1 MFCVD
6 KLRESFFWHSSE
18 SGVTL
23 AGMSVYSQW
32 MTPDAIVI
40 YPSWKRSLL
49 PLLICGGFVVVGFFL
64 YAGPTGDEDAHSIG
78 LLCILVFGG
87 AMIYPLV
94 RLLRHTPTLI
104 IHSSGVVD
112 NGSALAVGFLP
123 WHEMARVE
131 IAQFGSQRYL
141 AIGVKNR
148 ETLLRAQSGLKGLIL
163 KFNSKAFGA
172 ATYISSMNLSMP
184 LEEIV
189 SAIRERRRAAG
200 HSDLEYKWAAN
211 SSE

>member
-1 MFCVD
+1 
-6 KLRESFFWHSSE
+6 
-18 SGVTL
+18 
-23 AGMSVYSQW
+23 MSAYGQW

-49 PLLICGGFVVVGFFL
+49 PLLTCGGFVVLGFFL
-64 YAGPTGDEDAHSIG
+64 YADPTGHEDEHKIG
-78 LLCILVFGG
+78 LLCILVFGA

-112 NGSALAVGFLP
+112 NGSALSVGFLP
-123 WHEMARVE
+123 WHEVGRVE
-131 IAQFGSQRYL
+131 IVQFSSQRYL
-141 AIGVKNR
+141 AINVRNS
-148 ETLLRAQSGLKGLIL
+148 ETLLRAQSGLKALIL
-163 KFNSKAFGA
+163 KFNSKISGDV
-172 ATYISSMNLSMP
+172 TYIASMNLCMP

-189 SAIRERRRAAG
+189 SAIRERRKAAG
-200 HSDLEYKWAAN
+200 HRELEYEWAAN

>member
-1 MFCVD
+1 
-6 KLRESFFWHSSE
+6 
-18 SGVTL
+18 
-23 AGMSVYSQW
+23 MSAYSQW

-49 PLLICGGFVVVGFFL
+49 PLLICGSFVAIGFFL
-64 YAGPTGDEDAHSIG
+64 YTRPTDEDAHNVG

-94 RLLRHTPTLI
+94 RLLRNTPTLI

-112 NGSALAVGFLP
+112 NGSALSVGFLP
-123 WHEMARVE
+123 WHEIGRVE
-131 IAQFGSQRYL
+131 IVQFGSQRYL
-141 AIGVKNR
+141 AIGVKNG
-148 ETLLRAQSGLKGLIL
+148 ETLLRAQSGLKGLML
-163 KFNSKAFGA
+163 KFNSKTFGA
-172 ATYISSMNLSMP
+172 GTYISSMNLSTP

-200 HSDLEYKWAAN
+200 HNEIEYEWASN
-211 SSE
+211 SGE

>member
-1 MFCVD
+1 
-6 KLRESFFWHSSE
+6 
-18 SGVTL
+18 
-23 AGMSVYSQW
+23 MSAYRQW
-32 MTPDAIVI
+32 MTPDAVVI

-49 PLLICGGFVVVGFFL
+49 PLLICGGMVAIGFFL
-64 YAGPTGDEDAHSIG
+64 YTTKPTDQDAPSIG
-78 LLCILVFGG
+78 LLCILIFGA

-112 NGSALAVGFLP
+112 NGSLLSVGFLP
-123 WHEMARVE
+123 WHEIGRVE
-131 IAQFGSQRYL
+131 IAQFSSQRYL
-141 AIGVKNR
+141 AIDVKNR
-148 ETLLRAQSGLKGLIL
+148 EAFLRAQSGIKALLL
-163 KFNSKAFGA
+163 KFNSKISGDV
-172 ATYISSMNLSMP
+172 TYIASMNLSMP

-200 HSDLEYKWAAN
+200 HRELEYEWAAN

>member
-1 MFCVD
+1 
-6 KLRESFFWHSSE
+6 
-18 SGVTL
+18 
-23 AGMSVYSQW
+23 

-40 YPSWKRSLL
+40 YPSWKRALL
-49 PLLICGGFVVVGFFL
+49 PLLICGGFVAVGFFL
-64 YAGPTGDEDAHSIG
+64 YSGPAGDEDAHFAG

-87 AMIYPLV
+87 AIVYPLV
-94 RLLRHTPTLI
+94 RLLRHAPTLI

-112 NGSALAVGFLP
+112 NGSALSVGFLP

-131 IAQFGSQRYL
+131 IVQFARQRYL

-148 ETLLRAQSGLKGLIL
+148 EILLGAQSGLKALIL
-163 KFNSKAFGA
+163 RFNSKTFGA
-172 ATYISSMNLSMP
+172 ATYISSLSLSMP

-200 HSDLEYKWAAN
+200 HRELEYEWAAN
-211 SSE
+211 ASE

>member
-1 MFCVD
+1 
-6 KLRESFFWHSSE
+6 
-18 SGVTL
+18 
-23 AGMSVYSQW
+23 MSAYSQW

-40 YPSWKRSLL
+40 YPSWKRALL
-49 PLLICGGFVVVGFFL
+49 PLLICGGFVAVGFFL
-64 YAGPTGDEDAHSIG
+64 YSGPAGDEDAHFVG

-87 AMIYPLV
+87 AMIYPLA
-94 RLLRHTPTLI
+94 RLLRHAPTLI

-112 NGSALAVGFLP
+112 NGSALSVGFLP

-131 IAQFGSQRYL
+131 IVQFGSQRYL

-148 ETLLRAQSGLKGLIL
+148 ETLLRAQSGLKALIL
-163 KFNSKAFGA
+163 KFNSKTFGT
-172 ATYISSMNLSMP
+172 ATYISSLSLSMP

-200 HSDLEYKWAAN
+200 HRELEYEWVTN

>member
-1 MFCVD
+1 
-6 KLRESFFWHSSE
+6 
-18 SGVTL
+18 
-23 AGMSVYSQW
+23 MSVYSQW
-32 MTPDAIVI
+32 MTSDAIVI

-49 PLLICGGFVVVGFFL
+49 PLLLCGSFVAVGFFL
-64 YAGPTGDEDAHSIG
+64 YTRPAGDEDAQFAG

-112 NGSALAVGFLP
+112 NGSALSVGFLP
-123 WHEMARVE
+123 WHEMGRVE
-131 IAQFGSQRYL
+131 IVQFGSQRYL

-148 ETLLRAQSGLKGLIL
+148 ETLLRAQSGLKALLL
-163 KFNSKAFGA
+163 KFITKVFGA
-172 ATYISSMNLSMP
+172 VTYISSMSLSMP

-189 SAIRERRRAAG
+189 SAIRERRRAARHG
-200 HSDLEYKWAAN
+200 GLEYEWAAN

>member
-1 MFCVD
+1 MD

-49 PLLICGGFVVVGFFL
+49 PLLICGGFVVIGFFL
-64 YAGPTGDEDAHSIG
+64 YTRPADEDAHSIG

-94 RLLRHTPTLI
+94 RLLQHTPTLI

-131 IAQFGSQRYL
+131 IVQFGSHRYL

-172 ATYISSMNLSMP
+172 AAYISSMNLSMP

-200 HSDLEYKWAAN
+200 HSELESAAN